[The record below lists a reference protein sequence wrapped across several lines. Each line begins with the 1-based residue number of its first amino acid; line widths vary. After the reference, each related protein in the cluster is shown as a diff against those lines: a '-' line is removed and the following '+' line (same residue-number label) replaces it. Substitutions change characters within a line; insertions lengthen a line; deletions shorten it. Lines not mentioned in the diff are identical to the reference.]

1 MGAGPL
7 TNARRLATRCIVA
20 GILATGA
27 CIALEAAS
35 PTSVSGAPAPLT
47 LTETWNGG
55 AGTIL
60 NDAPCGV
67 AESSPVIIN
76 DAGTTAVEVGDREGD
91 LYGLNLQRG
100 SVAAG
105 WGSGSGDSVGS
116 GQGCLS
122 NPSGGTPATG
132 VNGVEVP
139 GSPPVDSTASVSGN
153 GDLYFGAGNAASPVD
168 GGYYAYA
175 SNGGEV
181 WNQVVTNPATDSA
194 PDGGV
199 LASLTVADGGSLVE
213 GGSLVQMTYALN
225 TANVAPARGW
235 PQFSADSVFSTAAAG
250 DLYGTGAD
258 DFVSGGAS

>member
-91 LYGLNLQRG
+91 LYGLNLQSG

-122 NPSGGTPATG
+122 NPSGGTPAMG
-132 VNGVEVP
+132 VNGIEVP
-139 GSPPVDSTASVSGN
+139 GSPPVDSTASVGN
-153 GDLYFGAGNAASPVD
+153 GELYFGAGDAASPVE
-168 GGYYAYA
+168 GGYYAYTT
-175 SNGGEV
+175 GGTEA
-181 WNQVVTNPATDSA
+181 WNQVVSNPSTDSA

-199 LASLTVADGGSLVE
+199 EASLPLADGGTLVE
-213 GGSLVQMTYALN
+213 GGSLGQETYGLSAGSGQP
-225 TANVAPARGW
+225 TAGW
-235 PQFSADSVFSTAAAG
+235 PQFSADSVF
-250 DLYGTGAD
+250 
-258 DFVSGGAS
+258 